1 MNNGADFRRKISSRR
16 EKEMNISLFHQ
27 LKSNNLPKR
36 PMRKCQITGSVDD
49 HFCGSPSTS
58 SRPPK
63 YLVESL
69 LTAIFGAWNCSAVTT
84 RTASIT
90 CHLVASANG
99 SGDVT
104 VSLARN
110 TDKIGLLLLLLFF
123 LHRFSFVSIV
133 LYYMYENTSSIWGR
147 TSWLDFRSVKG
158 FLNMSSLKFEHV
170 HI

>member
-1 MNNGADFRRKISSRR
+1 MCVMNNGADFRRKISSRR

-84 RTASIT
+84 RTASVT

-123 LHRFSFVSIV
+123 CTDFHSFPLCCTICMKTHHLFGAGPV
-133 LYYMYENTSSIWGR
+133 
-147 TSWLDFRSVKG
+147 D
-158 FLNMSSLKFEHV
+158 
-170 HI
+170 